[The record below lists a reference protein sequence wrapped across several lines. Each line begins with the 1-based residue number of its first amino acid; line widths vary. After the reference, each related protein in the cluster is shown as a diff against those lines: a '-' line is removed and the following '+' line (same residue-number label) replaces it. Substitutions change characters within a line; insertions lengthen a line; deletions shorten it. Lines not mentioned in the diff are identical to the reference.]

1 MTEGEIHGVIRGL
14 YEGILEPEAWQRSLH
29 VLREISDSAQA
40 AMVVLDKVHQR
51 FSVSEF
57 ANPIDGLLEAYHQT
71 YQAID
76 PGHAFAP
83 QINVGDWYVDTRD
96 LGTDA
101 MARHDFYGEF
111 LRGFGLGSVM
121 ACLVA
126 RHPSYEVYFS
136 LVRPADRPMFTP
148 DDGRKLDWAIPH
160 MRQAMALRERTA
172 ELTALQHLSTQ
183 VLDRLN
189 FGVIACAADGR
200 ALMHNTRGG
209 QWVRRVLPS
218 ATSRDSG
225 WTLSRPFGA
234 MLEAACRPEQPV
246 PAQAAMAQSREGD
259 RAGIVVL
266 PLPPSHALAASWQQP
281 MALVAIHE
289 KRPTPAL
296 FGQILR
302 ELYGLT
308 PAETR
313 LANLLLAGT
322 GLPEACER
330 LGIGRETSRTQLK
343 SIFVKTGTGGQAQL
357 SHLLTGLTAC
367 LHKADPG
374 SGV

>member
-14 YEGILEPEAWQRSLH
+14 YEGILEPQAWQRSLH

-40 AMVVLDKVHQR
+40 AMVVLDKVNRR
-51 FSVSEF
+51 FSVSEL
-57 ANPIDGLLEAYHQT
+57 ARPIDGLLEAYHET

-76 PGHAFAP
+76 PAHAFAP
-83 QINVGDWYVDTRD
+83 QIDVGEWYVDARE
-96 LGTDA
+96 LGADA
-101 MARHDFYGEF
+101 MARHDFYREF

-126 RHPSYEVYFS
+126 RQPDYDVYFS
-136 LVRPADRPMFTP
+136 LARPVDRPLFTP
-148 DDGRKLDWAIPH
+148 DDGRRLDWAIPH

-172 ELTALQHLSTQ
+172 ELTAMHQLSSQ
-183 VLDRLN
+183 LLDRLN
-189 FGVIACAADGR
+189 FGVIACTADGR
-200 ALMHNTRGG
+200 VLMHNTRGS
-209 QWVRRVLPS
+209 QWVRRLLPS

-225 WTLSRPFGA
+225 WTLSRPFAA
-234 MLEAACRPEQPV
+234 MLEAACRPEQRV
-246 PAQAAMAQSREGD
+246 PAQAAMAQSREGG

-266 PLPPSHALAASWQQP
+266 PLPPSHALAATWQQP
-281 MALVAIHE
+281 AALVAIHE
-289 KRPTPAL
+289 QRGTPAL

-313 LANLLLAGT
+313 LASLLLAGT

-367 LHKADPG
+367 LREADPG
-374 SGV
+374 SAE